1 MSGYRPQQYNNA
13 PRPQSLRLGP
23 YCLTTEL
30 TGCPLRTANMLF
42 LLQLMTSGAL
52 RDCCATLAIP
62 VMLFATAEA
71 FEDHGDFEDALCV
84 LLDINLNDNRSG
96 IDLRLG
102 LKAAGYSVPVIYM
115 TGNDHPTVRRAALE
129 SGCLAYLTK
138 PFSASSL
145 IELLERAS
153 ARMT

>member
-1 MSGYRPQQYNNA
+1 LPD
-13 PRPQSLRLGP
+13 
-23 YCLTTEL
+23 
-30 TGCPLRTANMLF
+30 
-42 LLQLMTSGAL
+42 
-52 RDCCATLAIP
+52 RDIVFVVDDDFATLRSLKRMLHQFGYSS
-62 VMLFATAEA
+62 MLFATAEA
-71 FEDHGDFEDALCV
+71 FEDHGDFDAGLCV

-102 LKAAGYSVPVIYM
+102 LKAAGCSVPVIYM

-138 PFSASSL
+138 PFAANSL
-145 IELLERAS
+145 IELIERAS

>member
-1 MSGYRPQQYNNA
+1 M
-13 PRPQSLRLGP
+13 
-23 YCLTTEL
+23 
-30 TGCPLRTANMLF
+30 
-42 LLQLMTSGAL
+42 
-52 RDCCATLAIP
+52 RDRDIVFVIDDDVATLRGLKRLLRQFGYP
-62 VMLFATAEA
+62 SMLFATAEA